1 MEVKNNMGRT
11 RPGAPFAPWRRFV
24 PEVTDVAAF
33 AWAQERI
40 RYCGVQN
47 VVYHDH
53 SLAAGVATGSSQNR
67 SHGALVAVGS

>member
-1 MEVKNNMGRT
+1 MGRT

-40 RYCGVQN
+40 RYCGVQSWAGTQN